1 MKNISTFLVAG
12 CLSIVLAI
20 PAHAEDANTECNTPA
35 VAVIGAIMGGLL
47 GGDKNRLGGAAIGA
61 GIASLACTAFNYHT
75 AQTKT
80 SHQIQEDYKTQNGGQ
95 LPGQLLVTR
104 YETKI
109 APSEQ
114 VRPGSKTTLNS
125 YIEVVNTTSGP
136 IPTIEEEVILF
147 DPDGKQITKSRKV
160 VNQNGDTGAFNTSF
174 SFTLP
179 EGIKQGVYPIKTAV
193 LLNGQQANIGQATL
207 QVVIVASPSAV
218 ASLNY

>member
-1 MKNISTFLVAG
+1 MKNIPISLFLG
-12 CLSIVLAI
+12 SLSVVLAI
-20 PAHAEDANTECNTPA
+20 PAHAEDVNTECNTPA
-35 VAVIGAIMGGLL
+35 AAVIGAIMGGLL
-47 GGDKNRLGGAAIGA
+47 GGDKNRLGGVAIGA
-61 GIASLACTAFNYHT
+61 SIASLACTAFNYHA

-80 SHQIQEDYKTQNGGQ
+80 SQQIQEDYKTQNGGQ

-125 YIEVVNTTSGP
+125 YIEVVNTISGS

-147 DPDGKQITKSRKV
+147 DPDGKQITKSRKI

-193 LLNGQQANIGQATL
+193 LLNGQQANTGQATL
-207 QVVIVASPSAV
+207 QVVIVASGHAV
-218 ASLNY
+218 ALMIP

>member
-1 MKNISTFLVAG
+1 MNNIYTTLVMG
-12 CLSIVLAI
+12 GLSVVLAI
-20 PAHAEDANTECNTPA
+20 PAHAEETNAECNTPA
-35 VAVIGAIMGGLL
+35 AAVIGAIMGGLL
-47 GGDKNRLGGAAIGA
+47 GGDKNRSGGVAIGA
-61 GIASLACTAFNYHT
+61 SIASLACTAFNYHA

-80 SHQIQEDYKTQNGGQ
+80 SQQIQEDYKTQNGGQ

-104 YETKI
+104 YDTKI

-125 YIEVVNTTSGP
+125 YIEVVNTISGS

-147 DPDGKQITKSRKV
+147 DPDGKQITKSRKI

-179 EGIKQGVYPIKTAV
+179 EGVKQGVYPVKTAV
-193 LLNGQQANIGQATL
+193 FLNGRQASTGQAAL
-207 QVVIVASPSAV
+207 QVVMTQAGPVVAL
-218 ASLNY
+218 LNE